1 MVVSNDVL
9 DRFYNKLDSIDNELR
24 GLTRS
29 LTITI
34 ERQNITAGN
43 LEKLTEEVALLKAEQ
58 LSCPARQSHLSFGNV
73 FSKLAVGLALFLS
86 TMSVLQIL
94 WQLRG
99 GK

>member
-1 MVVSNDVL
+1 MSNEVL
-9 DRFYNKLDSIDNELR
+9 DRFYNKLDSIDNELK

-34 ERQNITAGN
+34 ERQNATAAN
-43 LEKLTEEVALLKAEQ
+43 LEKLTEEVALIKAEQ
-58 LSCPARQSHLSFGNV
+58 VGCPARQSHQSFGNV
-73 FSKLAVGLALFLS
+73 FGKLAVGLALFLS